1 MTSVLKVDNIQNSSG
16 TNALSIDSSG
26 NVTFTT
32 AEIDLYRLIA
42 DFTSNTVM
50 TGWERPDD
58 GHFAKLGTGMSE
70 SSGIFTFP
78 STGLWRVDGNWSMSC
93 ISNDAVVVYVQLSQD
108 SGSTYDNISLGVDSN
123 GEGWAS
129 TTNIINV
136 TNASTFKLQFLA
148 QSISS
153 GSAFNGR
160 SEFNETH
167 VVFHRIAPAQS

>member
-1 MTSVLKVDNIQNSSG
+1 MTSILKVSEIQDPTNSN
-16 TNALSIDSSG
+16 TALTIDSAG
-26 NVTFTT
+26 DVTI
-32 AEIDLYRLIA
+32 AGVEIDLYRLTA
-42 DFTSNTVM
+42 DFSSNTVM

-93 ISNDAVVVYVQLSQD
+93 ASNDALVLYVRLSQD
-108 SGSTYDNISLGVDSN
+108 SGSTYDDISLAVDSN
-123 GEGWAS
+123 GEGCAS

-167 VVFHRIAPAQS
+167 VVFHRIAPAQ